1 MPHYKLVSFK
11 LCPFVQRSVITLI
24 ERGVPYDIEYID
36 LAAKP
41 QWFLEIS
48 PFGRVPLLAVDRDVV
63 LFESAVINEY
73 LDETAPGRRFHPE
86 DPLRRAHN
94 RMWIEFI
101 SSLLGDQYRMQLAPT
116 EAEARQHLA
125 ALHDKLGRLEAE
137 LPHQDQDHPW
147 FNGAELS
154 LVDIAAAPL
163 LQRARWV
170 ADFAPDF
177 DLVEAHPRMRAWQDA
192 LLARDSVRRSTADD
206 VVDLYRAFV
215 RKPLPARADGQGDR
229 PSYLGSRA

>member
-11 LCPFVQRSVITLI
+11 LCPFVQRSVITLL
-24 ERGVPYDIEYID
+24 EKGVPYDVEYIE

-48 PFGRVPLLAVDRDVV
+48 PFGKVPLLVVDDDVV

-73 LDETAPGRRFHPE
+73 IDETTPGRRLHPD

-94 RMWIEFI
+94 RMWIEFG
-101 SSLLGDQYRMQLAPT
+101 STLLADQYRMQVAPT
-116 EAEARQHLA
+116 EADARQQLA

-137 LPHQDQDHPW
+137 LRGPF
-147 FNGAELS
+147 FNGPELS
-154 LVDIAAAPL
+154 LVDTAVAPF
-163 LQRARWV
+163 LQRARWM

-177 DLVEAHPRMRAWQDA
+177 DPIAGHPRMRAWQDA
-192 LLARDSVRRSTADD
+192 LLDRDAVRRSTVADI
-206 VVDLYRAFV
+206 VDLYLAFV
-215 RKPLPARADGQGDR
+215 RKPLASRTDGQGDR